1 MVKSQLAERKGL
13 NVSLFERL
21 CKKYPQNVTILKKQ
35 YRMNKD
41 IMEVSNSIIY
51 NGVMTHGDPFVAN
64 QAVDYTQNVK

>member
-1 MVKSQLAERKGL
+1 
-13 NVSLFERL
+13 
-21 CKKYPQNVTILKKQ
+21 
-35 YRMNKD
+35 MNKD